1 EDEPFIHGLLH
12 HPDIRYEPDWTVVRT

>member
-1 EDEPFIHGLLH
+1 DEPFIHGLLH